1 MKDEDKFLAG
11 MTIAV
16 LLGGVVAPSFMGF
29 SGGVFYYN
37 GWSVMAA
44 FCFLVALVMSLF
56 SFGGGLFL
64 VVVFGLM
71 GFIFGAIWKFLL
83 LVLVLGGGAV
93 VLVMKDK
100 QKQARTCR

>member
-1 MKDEDKFLAG
+1 MKDEEKFLAG

-16 LLGGVVAPSFMGF
+16 FIGGVVGPSFMGF
-29 SGGVFYYN
+29 SGGVFAYN
-37 GWSVMAA
+37 GSSVMAV

-83 LVLVLGGGAV
+83 LVLVLGGGVAF
-93 VLVMKDK
+93 LMMQDK
-100 QKQARTCR
+100 NQAKTRY